1 MAKNAVYPL
10 DPIGIRHAV
19 RCQWCS
25 RRHPTGAMFKRRGR
39 HGHDVPKGWVGQR
52 VPAQKG
58 PFWASETCSVKH
70 IALDCVYKQLY
81 FTCVYILTLKV
92 PIKKPK
98 WMILHQHLVIF
109 CHGWSRYQSLQITIA
124 PLQECCA
131 DEFAI
136 CHDTANS
143 FSLRSAD
150 SRTSTARLR
159 VYRQPRYFPNIDHL
173 ILKWYFPI
181 KQLRGYSS
189 RVDIIQDGAP
199 SYNLVYIPV

>member
-1 MAKNAVYPL
+1 MWPVSEWCLHYFSRWNLFKGLRLRTYFFHKAGLLDLWRMAKNAVYPL

-109 CHGWSRYQSLQITIA
+109 CHGWSRYQSL
-124 PLQECCA
+124 
-131 DEFAI
+131 
-136 CHDTANS
+136 
-143 FSLRSAD
+143 
-150 SRTSTARLR
+150 
-159 VYRQPRYFPNIDHL
+159 
-173 ILKWYFPI
+173 
-181 KQLRGYSS
+181 
-189 RVDIIQDGAP
+189 
-199 SYNLVYIPV
+199 